1 MSAQTRI
8 WLVRHGE
15 TTWNV
20 LGRWQG
26 HANVPLSALGQM
38 QAQQL
43 AAHLAGHSGQ
53 FAALYTSD
61 LARCVQTAEILNA
74 SLCAPIKENDL
85 RLRELDLGQWQGLTS
100 DEIQAWDPHWWG
112 VLHGTPEDR
121 FRVPRPGG
129 ESVAQVLARA
139 TECLTDLAKLY
150 AGNQV
155 LVVTHGGIIRILM
168 EHLAAFNYTPRPIQ
182 NTSLTILD
190 YADGQWLLDTYN
202 KTDHLSE
209 ATSGGE

>member
-1 MSAQTRI
+1 MPTETRI

-15 TTWNV
+15 TVWNA

-26 HANVPLSALGQM
+26 HANVPLSAMGQS

-61 LARCVQTAEILNA
+61 LARCAETATILNA
-74 SLCAPIKENDL
+74 SLCAPVLQPDL
-85 RLRELDLGQWQGLTS
+85 RLRELNLGQWQGLTG
-100 DEIQAWDPHWWG
+100 DEIKAWDPHWWG
-112 VLHGTPEDR
+112 ILHSTREAA
-121 FRVPRPGG
+121 FNIPRPGG
-129 ESVAQVLARA
+129 ESVAQVFARA
-139 TECLTDLAKLY
+139 LACLNEIAALY

-155 LVVTHGGIIRILM
+155 LAITHGGVIRILM

-182 NTSLTILD
+182 NTSITILRHS
-190 YADGQWLLDTYN
+190 DGQWLLDSYN
-202 KTDHLSE
+202 QADHLDA